1 MERTQGR
8 EPRERN
14 KDAVTKQ
21 VLGIINH
28 EISDQSKSDLMVS
41 MVRQRDGQNDTIAK
55 RSQLQCRIDTVQEG
69 RAWEAAGE

>member
-1 MERTQGR
+1 M
-8 EPRERN
+8 
-14 KDAVTKQ
+14 
-21 VLGIINH
+21 LGIINH

-41 MVRQRDGQNDTIAK
+41 VVRRHDGQNNTIAK

>member
-1 MERTQGR
+1 M
-8 EPRERN
+8 
-14 KDAVTKQ
+14 TKQ

-41 MVRQRDGQNDTIAK
+41 VVRRRDRQNNTIAK

-69 RAWEAAGE
+69 RAWEAARE